1 MKKYAII
8 AAGGTGVRMATA
20 TPKQFLEINGKS
32 ILWHSVKAFVEA
44 FDDIEIVV
52 VAPGD
57 RLDECRQICNSFKD
71 IKLVQGGPTRFQSV
85 KNGLAEVKGDA
96 VVFVHDAV
104 RCLVTKELIHRCYQE
119 AVQHGS
125 AVPAVAVNDSI
136 RVIEDG
142 RNKVIDR
149 TKLRII
155 QTPQTFRSGIL
166 LPAFDVEESAGFTDE
181 ASVVEASGKAIHLVE
196 GEYTNIK
203 ITRPLDLLVAERII
217 QERSSFEQS

>member
-8 AAGGTGVRMATA
+8 AAGGMGVRMGSAA
-20 TPKQFLEINGKS
+20 PKQFLEINGQS
-32 ILWHSVKAFVEA
+32 ILWHSVNAFAAA

-52 VAPGD
+52 VAPGNH
-57 RLDECRQICNSFKD
+57 LDECRQICDSFKD
-71 IKLVQGGPTRFQSV
+71 IKLVQGGTTRFQSV

-119 AVQHGS
+119 AVEHGS

-155 QTPQTFRSGIL
+155 QTPQTFRSAIL
-166 LPAFDVEESAGFTDE
+166 LPAFGVDNSAEFTDE
-181 ASVVEASGKAIHLVE
+181 ASVVEASGKTIHLVE

-203 ITRPLDLLVAERII
+203 ITRPLDLLVAEKMIAG
-217 QERSSFEQS
+217 RSSLK